1 MSSLRFSCRAL
12 ATLALVVAPA
22 AAPAQY
28 FGRNKV
34 NWETHDFRIL
44 KSGKFDIYFYPA
56 ESLAAV
62 DGARMVERWYARLSP
77 FLNHTFDR
85 RSFLF
90 FADQADFQQNN
101 VTDIESEG
109 TGGVTEGFRERVL
122 MPFTGVGADDDH
134 VIGHE
139 LVHVFQYDISNRATS
154 ATPANPGT
162 QGQQPRERML
172 GLNALPLWLV
182 EGMAEYLSIGRV
194 DANTSMWLR
203 DAARRNDVPTIKQLN
218 NDPRYFPYRYGQ
230 ALWAFVGGRWGD
242 ETVPRLFRQSLRDGF
257 EPAIKRTL
265 GITAEQLSKDWKE
278 SIMATYTPQLAGRTP
293 PESLET
299 KLIFQRNKR
308 GGEYNVSPVISP
320 DGRHVAFF
328 SSRALFSIDLFI
340 ADAETG
346 RIVKQLGSINTP
358 RHYDALS
365 FISSAGAWS
374 PDGKKL
380 AYVVY
385 REGDQVLEVYDIERR
400 RVDRRIA
407 PAGIGATLDPAWS
420 PDGRYLAFA
429 GLTGGISDLF
439 LYDFQTNGIRRLTS
453 GRYAELQPTWSPD
466 GRTLAFATDRGDQT
480 NLEQLKFG
488 PMRVATM
495 DVATEAIRILPSMG
509 GKAITPQ
516 YSPDGRS
523 IFVVADPDGISDV
536 YRLDLASGAWSR
548 VTRVSSGV
556 SGITSLSPALSVAR
570 NTGRMVFSVFDR
582 QGYDIIRLDAA
593 QTVGTPVTTAADT
606 TSTRVAA
613 ASALPPVPPVAPSVI
628 EQYRADVTTGLPPA
642 DATYATVDYRAGLK
656 LDYIAPPS
664 VGVSF
669 GGPLGT
675 QLGGGVGASFSDQLG
690 NHNLQAI
697 FALQGELRDAGA
709 QAVYTNTRRRWNYGV
724 GAGHVPYIT
733 GFAFYDDS
741 GGRLSYNEVYQ
752 RIYLDQLSLF
762 VQYPFSTTRRVEFAV
777 SGTRQSFSIDL
788 HRYPL
793 NAFGQPVA
801 FERIRG
807 DAPPAMNYAQGM
819 AAFVGDYSFFG
830 LTSPVAGARYR
841 VELAPTVGDVTFNS
855 ALVDGRRYFYARPV
869 TLAARGLFYGRF
881 GRDAEDPTKFYP
893 LFVGDPQLVRG
904 YDVENF
910 DPGECRLVSATN
922 NCPTFNRLTG
932 SRIAAVSSEL
942 RLAFLGPEGFALIPL
957 SFLPVEIAPFV
968 DAGLAW
974 SSGDEVRLRFLRGDA
989 ASTESAQV
997 PVVSAGVSTRINLFG
1012 YLIGEIYYAYPFQ
1025 RPDKGA
1031 HFGFQ
1036 LAPGW

>member
-1 MSSLRFSCRAL
+1 MSAIRYFCRAL
-12 ATLALVVAPA
+12 TALALVSAPTIA
-22 AAPAQY
+22 SAQY

-44 KSGKFDIYFYPA
+44 KAPQFDIYFYPA

-77 FLNHTFDR
+77 FLSHTFSR

-162 QGQQPRERML
+162 GRQPRERML

-182 EGMAEYLSIGRV
+182 EGMAEYLSIGRI

-230 ALWAFVGGRWGD
+230 ALWAYVGGRWGD

-278 SIMATYTPQLAGRTP
+278 SIMTTYTPQLAGRTP
-293 PESLET
+293 PESLQT
-299 KLIFQRNKR
+299 KLVFQRNKR

-385 REGDQVLEVYDIERR
+385 REGDQVLEVYDIERN

-407 PAGIGATLDPAWS
+407 PEGIGATLDPAWS

-439 LYDFQTNGIRRLTS
+439 IYDFQTNGIRRMTS

-466 GRTLAFATDRGDQT
+466 GRTLAFATDRGEQT
-480 NLEQLKFG
+480 NLELLRFG

-495 DVATEAIRILPSMG
+495 DVASEAITILPSMG

-523 IFVVADPDGISDV
+523 LFVVSDPDGVPDV
-536 YRLDLASGAWSR
+536 YRIDLASGAYSR
-548 VTRVSSGV
+548 ITRVSSGV
-556 SGITSLSPALSVAR
+556 SGISSLSPALSVAR
-570 NTGRMVFSVFDR
+570 GTGRMVFSVFDR
-582 QGYDIIRLDAA
+582 QGYNIIRLDAS
-593 QTVGTPVTTAADT
+593 QTVGTPVTTASDT
-606 TSTRVAA
+606 TGTRVAA
-613 ASALPPVPPVAPSVI
+613 ASALPPVPPATPSVI
-628 EQYRADVTTGLPPA
+628 EQYRADATTGLPPA
-642 DATYATVDYRAGLK
+642 DATYATVDYKAGLK
-656 LDYIAPPS
+656 LDFIAPPS

-690 NHNLQAI
+690 NHNLQAM

-709 QAVYTNTRRRWNYGV
+709 QTVYTNTRRRWNYGV
-724 GAGHVPYIT
+724 GAGHVPYLT

-777 SGTRQSFSIDL
+777 SGTRQSYSVDL
-788 HRYPL
+788 FRYPL

-801 FERIRG
+801 QERVRG
-807 DAPPAMNYAQGM
+807 QAPPPINYAQGM

-830 LTSPVAGARYR
+830 VTSPVAGARYR
-841 VELAPTVGDVTFNS
+841 FELAPTIGDVTFNS
-855 ALVDGRRYFYARPV
+855 ALVDARRYFYVRPV
-869 TLAARGLFYGRF
+869 TLAARGMFYGRF
-881 GRDAEDPTKFYP
+881 GRDAEDSTKFYP

-904 YDVENF
+904 YDVNNF
-910 DPGECRLVSATN
+910 DPSECRVVTAVTD
-922 NCPTFNRLTG
+922 CPVFNRLTG
-932 SRIAAVSSEL
+932 SRVAAVSTEL
-942 RLAFLGPEGFALIPL
+942 RLAFLGPEGFALIPFR
-957 SFLPVEIAPFV
+957 FLPVEISPFV

-974 SSGDEVRLRFLRGDA
+974 SSDDQVRFRFLRGTA
-989 ASTESAQV
+989 AATELSQI

-1012 YLIGEIYYAYPFQ
+1012 YLIGEVYYAYPFQ
-1025 RPDKGA
+1025 RPDKGG
-1031 HFGFQ
+1031 HIGFQ